1 MRVRQL
7 LIAWLHAPDLPGI
20 LGNGPDNGCH
30 WSVPQQYPSLI
41 GQLLPVR
48 AELAAGGNVVNGH
61 LCPLG
66 RVPVDQAHHVLA
78 GDVGLVVRQ
87 GQEPV
92 VVQQHINQILEL
104 SLIARSEET
113 ISDHVNNLEKQCI

>member
-1 MRVRQL
+1 MGVRQL

-30 WSVPQQYPSLI
+30 WSVPQQNPPLI

-48 AELAAGGNVVNGH
+48 AELAAAGNVVYGH

-66 RVPVDQAHHVLA
+66 GVPVHGASHVLA
-78 GDVGLVVRQ
+78 GDVRLVVSQRQ
-87 GQEPV
+87 ELV
-92 VVQQHINQILEL
+92 VIQQHIHQDTEL
-104 SLIARSEET
+104 ALLAGGQET
-113 ISDHVNNLEKQCI
+113 FSVNVNNLECNNT

>member
-1 MRVRQL
+1 MGVRQL

-20 LGNGPDNGCH
+20 LGNGPDNDCH
-30 WSVPQQYPSLI
+30 WSPLI

-66 RVPVDQAHHVLA
+66 RVPVDHAHHVLA

-92 VVQQHINQILEL
+92 VVQQHVNKVLEL
-104 SLIARSEET
+104 ALVTRSEES
-113 ISDHVNNLEKQCI
+113 ISDHVNNLEDDQL

>member
-1 MRVRQL
+1 MPQISLAYSAMV
-7 LIAWLHAPDLPGI
+7 LIMIVSIYIYD
-20 LGNGPDNGCH
+20 
-30 WSVPQQYPSLI
+30 I

-48 AELAAGGNVVNGH
+48 AELAAAGNVVYGH

-92 VVQQHINQILEL
+92 VVQQHIHQILEL
-104 SLIARSEET
+104 SFIARSEESV
-113 ISDHVNNLEKQCI
+113 SDHVNNLEKQCI

>member
-1 MRVRQL
+1 M
-7 LIAWLHAPDLPGI
+7 I
-20 LGNGPDNGCH
+20 C
-30 WSVPQQYPSLI
+30 
-41 GQLLPVR
+41 QLLPVR
-48 AELAAGGNVVNGH
+48 AELAAAGNVVYGH

-92 VVQQHINQILEL
+92 VIQQHIHQDTEL
-104 SLIARSEET
+104 ALLAGGQET
-113 ISDHVNNLEKQCI
+113 FSVNVNNLECNNT

>member
-1 MRVRQL
+1 M
-7 LIAWLHAPDLPGI
+7 I
-20 LGNGPDNGCH
+20 C
-30 WSVPQQYPSLI
+30 
-41 GQLLPVR
+41 QLLPVR
-48 AELAAGGNVVNGH
+48 AELAAAGNVVNGH

-66 RVPVDQAHHVLA
+66 RVPVDHAHHVLA

-104 SLIARSEET
+104 SLIARSEES
-113 ISDHVNNLEKQCI
+113 ISDHVNNLEKQCILPTINDNVPV